1 MAQKKQTSRPKLPG
15 ADVREIPEET
25 RTQILGACANLKEPA
40 RSRCIS
46 QHSRSFREDW
56 TKKQQKR
63 KKEGRIA

>member
-15 ADVREIPEET
+15 ADIREIPEGV
-25 RTQILGACANLKEPA
+25 RTKILGSCANLKEPA

-63 KKEGRIA
+63 KKKGRIA

>member
-15 ADVREIPEET
+15 ADIREIPEET

-56 TKKQQKR
+56 TREQKKKL
-63 KKEGRIA
+63 KKGRIA

>member
-15 ADVREIPEET
+15 ADIREIPEGV
-25 RTQILGACANLKEPA
+25 RTKILGSCANLKEPA

-56 TKKQQKR
+56 TRKQKKKL
-63 KKEGRIA
+63 KKGRIA